1 MRRFCLGLAL
11 CLLPVP
17 ALADGPGAAASV
29 PTDASRQDCGGDA
42 YTFAEVVP
50 ARPGIRRKGPIMVLP
65 DTLCADL
72 AASPNARID
81 SLNIVIDP
89 RNSAE
94 ERPQP
99 GLPAPAAPFHQR

>member
-11 CLLPVP
+11 CLLPVS

-29 PTDASRQDCGGDA
+29 PTDGRQDCGGDA

-72 AASPNARID
+72 AASPNARIE
-81 SLNIVIDP
+81 SLNVFIDP
-89 RNSAE
+89 RGPAE
-94 ERPQP
+94 ERPQT
-99 GLPAPAAPFHQR
+99 GLPAPAAPFRQR